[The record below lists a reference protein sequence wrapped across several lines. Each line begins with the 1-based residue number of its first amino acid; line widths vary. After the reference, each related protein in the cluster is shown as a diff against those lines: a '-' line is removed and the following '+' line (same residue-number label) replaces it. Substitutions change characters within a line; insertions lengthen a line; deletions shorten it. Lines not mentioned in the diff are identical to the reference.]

1 MPSWPTSIGEP
12 QAYSMATKA
21 NQSNAQ
27 ITYNYFINKGYSP
40 AAAAGIVGNLQAES
54 GINPTRKQINGN
66 AMGIAQW
73 EPPRWNNLVR
83 VLEGRGLDPMSLEAQ
98 LWYIDHELKS
108 MDKRGAI
115 DLKKFK
121 SLQDGTE
128 ATRVFMKEYERPGI
142 ERFGER
148 LAFASKIGSP
158 QKVIFED
165 YRPAGTP
172 LSNTGD
178 NVSQENLL
186 PKGGN
191 LTPEEEAGFDRIQE
205 KVTKGAGVTGLN
217 KKEQEILRK
226 RYGFAWSIF
235 ANDTTG
241 SLFRLLGRAIKQDY
255 TADMFI
261 AELEGTRWAKEKDQ
275 NQEAYYLFENR
286 YKKNNGEF
294 LPEYTNTFERIK
306 DKVKQ
311 EVLRQTGQLINPS
324 DYEPEIKLWWQN
336 NFDRVNNPAEL
347 SNFVKGIFVKK
358 FEDLVELGGT
368 AGDDQDKIRSYGYE
382 MGIPLSDNQ
391 TAAYARQIA
400 LGEATIDTIQDS
412 IRAQALRLFPG
423 LKNALTAGV
432 TVREVADVYVNQAA
446 RVLELNPESLNITD
460 TKGPGRFIFQALNYV
475 DGTGNPSQMSLTEF
489 NKLLR
494 GSEDW
499 QYTENARDTYLDFGY
514 RLAAKLGY

>member
-1 MPSWPTSIGEP
+1 
-12 QAYSMATKA
+12 MATKK

-27 ITYNYFINKGYSP
+27 IAYNYFINKGYSP
-40 AAAAGIVGNLQAES
+40 AAAAGIVGNLRAES

-73 EPPRWNNLVR
+73 EPPRWNNFVR
-83 VLEGRGLDPMSLEAQ
+83 VAEGRGLDPMSLETQ

-108 MDKRGAI
+108 MDQRGAI

-128 ATRVFMKEYERPGI
+128 ATRIFMKEYERPGI

-148 LAFASKIGSP
+148 LAFAREIGLP

-178 NVSQENLL
+178 NVSETTTL
-186 PKGGN
+186 PTGGN
-191 LTPEEEAGFDRIQE
+191 LTPQEEADFEKIQE
-205 KVTKGAGVTGLN
+205 KVAGKAGVTGLN

-226 RYGFAWSIF
+226 KYGFAWSIF

-241 SLFRLLGRAIKQDY
+241 SLFRLLARAIKQDY

-261 AELEGTRWAKEKDQ
+261 AELEGTRWARERDQ
-275 NQEAYYLFENR
+275 DQEAYYLFENR
-286 YKKNNGEF
+286 YKNNKGAF
-294 LPEYTNTFERIK
+294 QPEYTNALERIK
-306 DKVKQ
+306 DRVKQ
-311 EVLRQTGQLINPS
+311 EVLRQTGQLINPT

-336 NFDRVNNPAEL
+336 NFSRVDNPTEL

-358 FEDLVELGGT
+358 FEELVELGGT
-368 AGDDQDKIRSYGYE
+368 AGADQDRVRSYAAD
-382 MGIPLSDNQ
+382 MGIPLNDGQ
-391 TAAYARQIA
+391 TAAYARKIA
-400 LGEATIDTIQDS
+400 LGEATIDTIQDEL
-412 IRAQALRLFPG
+412 RAQAIKLYPG
-423 LKNALTAGV
+423 LKKSLDAGV
-432 TVREVADVYVNQAA
+432 TVREVADIYINQTA
-446 RVLELNPESLNITD
+446 RLLEINPERINLTD
-460 TKGPGRFIFQALNYV
+460 TKGPGKFVSQALNYIGS
-475 DGTGNPSQMSLTEF
+475 DGMPSQMPLYEF

-494 GSEDW
+494 SSQDW
-499 QYTENARDTYLDFGY
+499 QFTENARDTYLDFGY
-514 RLAAKLGY
+514 KLASKLGY